1 MLTFEKV
8 LEVFDDYLDDD
19 EMYEV
24 VFTSHGYTL
33 LEWDRQCG
41 EWTGVKLC
49 PTPEALVDALMYG
62 YTGLL
67 EYQAT
72 LGRREL
78 NDSDKEQVKT
88 ARQAMQKKLNG

>member
-8 LEVFDDYLDDD
+8 LDVFRDYLNSD

-24 VFTSHGYTL
+24 VTTSHGFTL
-33 LEWDRQCG
+33 LEWDPQCS

-49 PTPEALVDALMYG
+49 PTPEALTDALMYG

-67 EYQAT
+67 EYRAT

-78 NDSDKEQVKT
+78 NDGDRAYVK
-88 ARQAMQKKLNG
+88 AAQQAMLARLKG

>member
-8 LEVFDDYLDDD
+8 LEVFNDYLDDD

-41 EWTGVKLC
+41 DWTGVKLC
-49 PTPEALVDALMYG
+49 PTPEALVNALMYG

-67 EYQAT
+67 EYRAT

-78 NDSDKEQVKT
+78 NDNDRAQVDT
-88 ARQAMQKKLNG
+88 ARQAVLAKLNG

>member
-8 LEVFDDYLDDD
+8 LEVFKNYLTEDD
-19 EMYEV
+19 MYEV
-24 VFTSHGYTL
+24 IFTSHGYTL
-33 LEWDRQCG
+33 LEWDRQRG

-49 PTPEALVDALMYG
+49 PSPETLVDALMYG

-67 EYQAT
+67 EYRAT

-78 NDSDKEQVKT
+78 NDDDLSRVES
-88 ARQAMQKKLNG
+88 ARQAMLAKLGE

>member
-8 LEVFDDYLDDD
+8 LEVFNDYLEDD

-41 EWTGVKLC
+41 DWTGVKLC
-49 PTPEALVDALMYG
+49 PTPEALVNALMYG

-67 EYQAT
+67 EYRAT

-78 NDSDKEQVKT
+78 NDNDRAQVDT
-88 ARQAMQKKLNG
+88 ARQAVLAKLNG

>member
-8 LEVFDDYLDDD
+8 LEVFNDYLDDD

-41 EWTGVKLC
+41 DWTGVKLC
-49 PTPEALVDALMYG
+49 PTPEALVNALMYG

-67 EYQAT
+67 EYRAT

-78 NDSDKEQVKT
+78 NDNDRAQVDT
-88 ARQAMQKKLNG
+88 ARQAVLANLNG

>member
-8 LEVFDDYLDDD
+8 LEVFSDYLDDD

-41 EWTGVKLC
+41 DWTGVKLC
-49 PTPEALVDALMYG
+49 PTPEALVNALMYG

-67 EYQAT
+67 EYRAT

-78 NDSDKEQVKT
+78 NDNDRAQVDT
-88 ARQAMQKKLNG
+88 ARQAVLAKLNG

>member
-8 LEVFDDYLDDD
+8 LEVFNDYLDDD

-41 EWTGVKLC
+41 DWTGVKLC
-49 PTPEALVDALMYG
+49 PTPEALVNALMYG

-67 EYQAT
+67 EYRAT

-78 NDSDKEQVKT
+78 NDNDRVQVDT
-88 ARQAMQKKLNG
+88 ARQAMLAKLNG

>member
-8 LEVFDDYLDDD
+8 LEVFKDYLDND

-24 VFTSHGYTL
+24 VTTSHGYTL
-33 LEWDRQCG
+33 LEWDPQCG

-49 PTPEALVDALMYG
+49 PTPETLTDALMYG

-67 EYQAT
+67 EYRAT

-78 NDSDKEQVKT
+78 TDGDRAQVET
-88 ARQAMQKKLNG
+88 AQKAMLAKLYG

>member
-8 LEVFDDYLDDD
+8 LEVFNNYLAEDD
-19 EMYEV
+19 MYEV
-24 VFTSHGYTL
+24 IFTSHGYTL
-33 LEWDRQCG
+33 LEWDRQHG

-49 PTPEALVDALMYG
+49 PSPETLVDALMYG

-67 EYQAT
+67 EYRAT

-78 NDSDKEQVKT
+78 NDDDAAKIES
-88 ARQAMQKKLNG
+88 ARQAMLAKLGE

>member
-8 LEVFDDYLDDD
+8 LEVFNDYLEDD

-41 EWTGVKLC
+41 DWTGVKLC
-49 PTPEALVDALMYG
+49 PTPEALVNALMYG

-72 LGRREL
+72 LGHREL
-78 NDSDKEQVKT
+78 NDGDRAQVES
-88 ARQAMQKKLNG
+88 ARQTMLAKLNG

>member
-8 LEVFDDYLDDD
+8 LEVFKDYLDEDD
-19 EMYEV
+19 MYEV
-24 VFTSHGYTL
+24 VSTSHGYTL

-49 PTPEALVDALMYG
+49 STPRALADALLYG

-67 EYQAT
+67 EYRAT
-72 LGRREL
+72 LGQREL
-78 NDSDKEQVKT
+78 NDVDMAQVKA
-88 ARQAMQKKLNG
+88 ARQAMLAKLNG

>member
-8 LEVFDDYLDDD
+8 LEVFNDYLDDD

-41 EWTGVKLC
+41 DWTGVKLC
-49 PTPEALVDALMYG
+49 PTPEALVNALMYG

-67 EYQAT
+67 EYRAT

-78 NDSDKEQVKT
+78 NDNDKAQVDT
-88 ARQAMQKKLNG
+88 ARQAVLAKLNG